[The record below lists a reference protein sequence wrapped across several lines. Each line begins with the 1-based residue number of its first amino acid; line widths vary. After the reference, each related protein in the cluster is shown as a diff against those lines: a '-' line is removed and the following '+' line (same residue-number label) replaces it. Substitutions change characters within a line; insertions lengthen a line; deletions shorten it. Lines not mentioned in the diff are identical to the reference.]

1 MPPSIPLTSSTSDD
15 LQHGNHAVLGRPSN
29 NIANKTSSRNRIELT
44 SSSPSPL
51 PPSSNRRTATIA
63 ATSRGNVRRRRH
75 TSHAD
80 VGGYTA
86 SSSYRA
92 NVDLLDGVF
101 GTTAGKGSGV
111 TLSNNNKQQDNNYN
125 QIEDQQQRQHI
136 GVDSGNDTT
145 MTMTDASYNTS
156 NNNNSGLMMSTS
168 SSPYGYYGSPGMA
181 GGMMMPPISPMM
193 IGLGGLGGP
202 FSGLYQALY
211 GLQNIAFSISQA
223 VHLIGMNQQVL
234 QQAWESISQ
243 MVDHAIATFHEM
255 RALEQK
261 GRAAE
266 TEEEKQRRRRLKAL
280 RYAVVFGGSWL
291 AYKLVRHLLFQ
302 QRRRKIGQINHA
314 LPSSYPYDSM
324 VTSRAF
330 MPSSH
335 QNGFGIGPGSYGSS
349 LYANGT
355 YGGGFSGGMY

>member
-1 MPPSIPLTSSTSDD
+1 
-15 LQHGNHAVLGRPSN
+15 
-29 NIANKTSSRNRIELT
+29 
-44 SSSPSPL
+44 
-51 PPSSNRRTATIA
+51 
-63 ATSRGNVRRRRH
+63 
-75 TSHAD
+75 
-80 VGGYTA
+80 
-86 SSSYRA
+86 
-92 NVDLLDGVF
+92 LDGVF